1 MAPTFTFQRS
11 STSTEGKMR
20 ASTLGIR
27 RDPGRNFC
35 RQLMPS
41 SPLKTQLLSP
51 SRPPGT
57 LAGELCRFP
66 PGASTNQTQAASRSQ
81 DAWGV
86 TIPGLTASLSQ
97 RHSWELL
104 TIGLCDTDSP
114 LHSADDPSPHKGRSV
129 GGSEGGCS
137 PGQFCPCA
145 APFPVNTREVV
156 SDRQVCTF

>member
-1 MAPTFTFQRS
+1 MAPAFTFQRS
-11 STSTEGKMR
+11 STSTEGKVR

-41 SPLKTQLLSP
+41 LPLKTQLLSP

-66 PGASTNQTQAASRSQ
+66 PAASTNQTQAASRSQ

-97 RHSWELL
+97 RHLWELL
-104 TIGLCDTDSP
+104 TIGLCDTDRLP
-114 LHSADDPSPHKGRSV
+114 CILETTHPRTKGAQSV
-129 GGSEGGCS
+129 GLRADAHPGSS
-137 PGQFCPCA
+137 ARARHRFL
-145 APFPVNTREVV
+145 
-156 SDRQVCTF
+156 